1 MIVVK
6 INLWGKYVGA
16 LVEDG
21 NNISFEYDKEFRDQG
36 FSISPLSLPLRDNI
50 FSFPELLRKQAFLGL
65 PGVLADCLP
74 DKFGN
79 KIVEKILRDQGLDAL
94 SQAQKLLY
102 VGKRGMGA
110 LEFEPASI
118 LEKTE
123 KLPLNIRKLVEESRK
138 VIQGDI
144 TTKTAEIMQV
154 GSTAGGMRAKAVIG
168 WNKKTNDVI
177 HGLGDLPKGYE
188 HWILKFDGVEKK
200 HEPWCAL
207 EYVYMRLAKKAGIK
221 TPEVHLL
228 DHEGLK
234 HFMIKRFDRV
244 NGQKMHMHTLGGL
257 IHSDYNDVG
266 EIDYKDFITV
276 AKTIGCTIADTRDIF
291 KRMVFN
297 LVAVNH
303 DDHVKN
309 FSFLMDENGRWSISP
324 AYDMTYIQGGK
335 WTKGHQITC
344 NGKDNKITWDDMKAV
359 ADACD
364 IKDPL
369 SLAQEVEDSLQSF
382 EKEAKMAGI
391 NTSVIKAV
399 LKELKLDLIPKT
411 VKPLRKTQKKK

>member
-6 INLWGKYVGA
+6 IYLWGTYVGA

-21 NNISFEYDKEFRDQG
+21 NQISFEYDREFRDSG
-36 FSISPLSLPLRDNI
+36 NSISPVNLPLQDNI
-50 FSFPELLRKQAFLGL
+50 FSFPELLRKDAFLGL
-65 PGVLADCLP
+65 PGVFADCLP

-79 KIVEKILRDQGLDAL
+79 RIVEKLLRDQGLNAF

-102 VGKRGMGA
+102 VGHRGMGA
-110 LEFEPASI
+110 LEFEPATTTQKMAFS
-118 LEKTE
+118 
-123 KLPLNIRKLVEESRK
+123 PLDIRNLVEESRK

-144 TTKTAEIMQV
+144 TTKTAEMMQV

-188 HWILKFDGVEKK
+188 YWILKFDGVEKK

-207 EYVYMRLAKKAGIK
+207 EYIYMRLAKKAGIK

-244 NGQKMHMHTLGGL
+244 KGEKIHMHSLGGL
-257 IHSDYNDVG
+257 IHSDYNEVG
-266 EIDYKDFITV
+266 EIDYKDLITV
-276 AKTIGCTIADTRDIF
+276 AKTIGCPATDAQDIF

-297 LVAVNH
+297 ILAINH

-309 FSFLMDENGRWSISP
+309 FSFLMNKKGQWSISP
-324 AYDMTYIQGGK
+324 AYDMTYIHGGK
-335 WTKGHQITC
+335 WTMGHQITC
-344 NGKDNKITWDDMKAV
+344 NGKATQIEWDDMNVV
-359 ADACD
+359 AENCG
-364 IKDPL
+364 IKHPL
-369 SLAQEVEDSLQSF
+369 SLAQEVIEALGSF
-382 EKEAKMAGI
+382 EKECKAIGLGSDIVKK
-391 NTSVIKAV
+391 IK
-399 LKELKLDLIPKT
+399 KEMKLDLIPKNT
-411 VKPLRKTQKKK
+411 PPAKRKKAR

>member
-6 INLWGKYVGA
+6 INLWGQYVGA

-21 NNISFEYDKEFRDQG
+21 NNITFEYDNGFRENG
-36 FSISPLSLPLRDNI
+36 YSLSPLHLPLRDGI
-50 FSFPELLRKQAFLGL
+50 FSFPELLRREAFFGL
-65 PGVLADCLP
+65 PGVFADCLP
-74 DKFGN
+74 DRFGN
-79 KIVEKILRDQGLDAL
+79 KIVEKILRDQKLNEL

-102 VGKRGMGA
+102 IGNRGMGA
-110 LEFEPASI
+110 LEFEPATITQKKEQVPLSI
-118 LEKTE
+118 R
-123 KLPLNIRKLVEESRK
+123 NLVEESRK

-144 TTKTAEIMQV
+144 TAKTAEIMQV
-154 GSTAGGMRAKAVIG
+154 GSTAWGMRAKAVIG
-168 WNKKTNDVI
+168 WNRKTNDVI

-207 EYVYMRLAKKAGIK
+207 EYVYMKLAKKAGIK

-228 DHEGLK
+228 NHEGLQ

-244 NGQKMHMHTLGGL
+244 KGKKIHMHSLGGL

-276 AKTIGCTIADTRDIF
+276 AKTIGCTVNDTQDIF

-297 LVAVNH
+297 FLATNH

-309 FSFLMDENGRWSISP
+309 FSFLMDQNGRWSISP
-324 AYDMTYIQGGK
+324 AYDITYIQGGK

-344 NGKDNKITWDDMKAV
+344 NKKEIDIKWDDMKAV
-359 ADACD
+359 ADACS

-369 SLAQEVEDSLQSF
+369 TLAQEVEHSIHDF
-382 EKEAKMAGI
+382 EKEAKAAGVDQA
-391 NTSVIKAV
+391 VIKNVA
-399 LKELKLDLIPKT
+399 KNLKLDLIPKK
-411 VKPLRKTQKKK
+411 VKSLKKKRP